1 MNEELIKQFDKL
13 VDMLGYNRLRSDN
26 MPNNEDILEEFIE
39 MLEGWNGEETYIQDE
54 CIFVNG
60 QKGINVIK

>member
-26 MPNNEDILEEFIE
+26 MTNN
-39 MLEGWNGEETYIQDE
+39 
-54 CIFVNG
+54 
-60 QKGINVIK
+60 

>member
-26 MPNNEDILEEFIE
+26 MTNNEIILEEFIE
-39 MLEGWNGEETYIQDE
+39 RLEQWNETETYIQDE
-54 CIFVNG
+54 CIFVDG
-60 QKGINVIK
+60 KWGIDVIE